1 MNDPDDDLPA
11 LLRDVERDV
20 RDEARAAARPRL
32 DALVDHALAAAAASP
47 SPAASPRPH
56 RRAWVFAL
64 AATLG
69 VATALAAGVAVW
81 RRPAEPRRGHV
92 EQLPTTPPRT
102 PAPAERTPARPRALE
117 EADAAAP
124 PPVLTPP
131 APPTVVRRPRAP
143 EAAPSPVALGE
154 TPASLYRRA
163 NEARRARAHDEAAS
177 LYRTLLAAHPDAPE
191 SQQARVTLGRLLLD
205 RGGDAREAE
214 SLFAAYLRREPRGIE
229 AETAMA
235 GRARALQG
243 MGRARDERAAW
254 SALLA
259 AFPESVHA
267 DEARRRVA
275 ELGE

>member
-32 DALVDHALAAAAASP
+32 DSLVDGALAAAAAP
-47 SPAASPRPH
+47 PLPVTSPRPH

-92 EQLPTTPPRT
+92 EQLPTPPPRT

-124 PPVLTPP
+124 PVLTPP

-143 EAAPSPVALGE
+143 EAAPSPVVAGE
-154 TPASLYRRA
+154 PPASLYRRA

-177 LYRTLLAAHPDAPE
+177 LYRSLLAAHPDAPE

-235 GRARALQG
+235 GRARALQRA
-243 MGRARDERAAW
+243 GRARDERAAW
-254 SALLA
+254 STLLA